1 MDYIQ
6 KLYIKT
12 WTTYKNFIQKHGL
25 HTKTLY
31 RNMDYI
37 QKLYIETWTT
47 YKNFI

>member
-12 WTTYKNFIQKHGL
+12 WTTYKNFIQK
-25 HTKTLY
+25 Y
-31 RNMDYI
+31 MDYI
-37 QKLYIETWTT
+37 QKLYIKTWTT

>member
-12 WTTYKNFIQKHGL
+12 WTTYKNFIQK
-25 HTKTLY
+25 
-31 RNMDYI
+31 MDYI